1 MKKKYSVPSQD
12 KKDWFDF
19 TKTNNDVGVKEDD
32 FTERNDV
39 SDKIPK
45 LDLHGYSLDKANQM
59 VKKFI
64 IDSFN
69 IGYKKL
75 LIITGKG
82 SRSKYI
88 NNPYVSEKLSKL
100 KYSVPNYIKN
110 DENLSDKIKKI
121 SAANF
126 KEGGDGA
133 VYVFLKNKNKFKE

>member
-1 MKKKYSVPSQD
+1 
-12 KKDWFDF
+12 
-19 TKTNNDVGVKEDD
+19 
-32 FTERNDV
+32 
-39 SDKIPK
+39 
-45 LDLHGYSLDKANQM
+45 M

-88 NNPYVSEKLSKL
+88 NDPYVSEKLSML
-100 KYSVPNYIKN
+100 KYSVPEYIKN
-110 DENLSDKIKKI
+110 DENLSEKIKKI
-121 SAANF
+121 STANF
-126 KEGGDGA
+126 KEGGKGA

>member
-1 MKKKYSVPSQD
+1 MKKKYSVPSKD

-32 FTERNDV
+32 FAERNDV
-39 SDKIPK
+39 SDRIPK

-69 IGYKKL
+69 IGFKKL

-100 KYSVPNYIKN
+100 KYSVPDYIQN
-110 DENLSDKIKKI
+110 DKNLSEKIKKI
-121 SAANF
+121 STAKF

-133 VYVFLKNKNKFKE
+133 VYVFLKNKNKF

>member
-1 MKKKYSVPSQD
+1 MGNIRAKESDSFKR
-12 KKDWFDF
+12 
-19 TKTNNDVGVKEDD
+19 DVE
-32 FTERNDV
+32 T
-39 SDKIPK
+39 SKIPK

>member
-100 KYSVPNYIKN
+100 KYSVPDYIQN
-110 DENLSDKIKKI
+110 DKNLSEKIKKI
-121 SAANF
+121 STAKF

-133 VYVFLKNKNKFKE
+133 VYVFLKNKNKF